1 MALTTSTLMQQNA
14 FDATQAHVFT
24 FNVYS
29 GSQITGS
36 KLTIKNNATLE
47 TVYDET
53 VTSYAFEHTVP
64 ANTLTN
70 GVYYQASI
78 QTMDAQ
84 GNFSP
89 ASNIIQFYC
98 YSTPTLVFNNIPTAN
113 IIPSASFAFEV
124 KYNQAEG
131 EALDSYVFNL
141 YTTAGTL
148 ISTSGRLYNTTT
160 TVPTVFAYT
169 FSGFNNGEDY
179 VVEVNAVTVEGTQI
193 TTGKQTVFVQYSQ
206 PGMFSSLYLT
216 NNCKNGN
223 ITVQANVIGINGEV
237 VPSPPKYITR
247 NEQVYLDLTNTHTS
261 DTPPYVQWTEGYEI
275 PDNYVIRIWGN
286 LGAETLSTV
295 SLFQVVNSYSS
306 TVAVLENANGNCIEI
321 GIKGEKSAT
330 SNISITPF
338 LIVKQDKTDVHGYEI
353 TGAAYKMTSADTNKD
368 MLLTMKCISNL
379 YSVSLEA
386 VSYATT

>member
-1 MALTTSTLMQQNA
+1 MALTTPTLMQQNA

-47 TVYDET
+47 TVYDGT
-53 VTSYAFEHTVP
+53 ITSYAFEHTVS

-98 YSTPTLVFNNIPTAN
+98 YSAPTLVFNNIPTAN

-141 YTTAGTL
+141 YTTAGTP

-160 TVPTVFAYT
+160 TVPTVFSYT

-179 VVEVNAVTVEGTQI
+179 VVEVNAATVEGTQI

-216 NNCKNGN
+216 NNCKNGY
-223 ITVQANVIGINGEV
+223 ITVQANVIGINGEADPMPPNYQKIGTETV
-237 VPSPPKYITR
+237 VTLED
-247 NEQVYLDLTNTHTS
+247 NE
-261 DTPPYVQWTEGYEI
+261 YVQWTEGYEI
-275 PDNYVIRIWGN
+275 PENYTLRIWGLFADYLGDVIKNN
-286 LGAETLSTV
+286 LPTKYFPTAFLT
-295 SLFQVVNSYSS
+295 
-306 TVAVLENANGNCIEI
+306 NAQKNYIEV
-321 GIKGEKSAT
+321 GIRYDFTYADPNPESFIKM
-330 SNISITPF
+330 TPC
-338 LIVKQDKTDVHGYEI
+338 LTVKQTTTDVHGYEL
-353 TGAAYKMTSADTNKD
+353 TGDTVNWD
-368 MLLTMKCISNL
+368 GENIDWVLTLKCINNL
-379 YSVSLEA
+379 YSISL
-386 VSYATT
+386 SKQTTTGGTT

>member
-1 MALTTSTLMQQNA
+1 MQQNA

-47 TVYDET
+47 TVYDGT

-131 EALDSYVFNL
+131 EALDNYVFNL

-179 VVEVNAVTVEGTQI
+179 VVEVNAATVEGTQI

-237 VPSPPKYITR
+237 NPSPPKYITR

-275 PDNYVIRIWGN
+275 PDNYVIRIWGS
-286 LGAETLSTV
+286 LGAEVLSTT
-295 SLFQVVNSYSS
+295 SLFQVVDAYSS
-306 TVAVLENANGNCIEI
+306 TVAVLENANGNRVEI
-321 GIKGEKSAT
+321 GIRGEKNSSGT
-330 SNISITPF
+330 FITPF
-338 LIVKQDKTDVHGYEI
+338 LIVKQNKTDVHGYEI
-353 TGAAYKMTSADTNKD
+353 AGTAYKMTSADSNKD
-368 MLLTMKCISNL
+368 MLLMMKCIGNL

-386 VSYATT
+386 VSYTTT

>member
-1 MALTTSTLMQQNA
+1 MALTTPTLMQQNA

-47 TVYDET
+47 TVYDGT

-70 GVYYQASI
+70 GAYYQASI

-98 YSTPTLVFNNIPTAN
+98 YSAPTLVFNNIPTAN

-131 EALDSYVFNL
+131 EALDNYVFNL

-169 FSGFNNGEDY
+169 FSGFNNGENY

-216 NNCKNGN
+216 NNCKNGY

-237 VPSPPKYITR
+237 NPSPPKYITR

-275 PDNYVIRIWGN
+275 PDNYVIRIWGS
-286 LGAETLSTV
+286 LGTEVLSTT
-295 SLFQVVNSYSS
+295 SLFQVVNAYSS
-306 TVAVLENANGNCIEI
+306 TVAILENANGNCVEI
-321 GIKGEKSAT
+321 GIRGEKNSSGT
-330 SNISITPF
+330 FITPF
-338 LIVKQDKTDVHGYEI
+338 LIVKQNKTDVHGYEI
-353 TGAAYKMTSADTNKD
+353 TGVAYKMTSADSNKD
-368 MLLTMKCISNL
+368 MLLMMKCIGNL

-386 VSYATT
+386 ISYTTT

>member
-1 MALTTSTLMQQNA
+1 MALTTPTLMQQNA

-47 TVYDET
+47 IVYDGT

-98 YSTPTLVFNNIPTAN
+98 YSAPTLVFNNIPTVN

-131 EALDSYVFNL
+131 EALDNYVFNL

-206 PGMFSSLYLT
+206 PDMFSSLYLT
-216 NNCKNGN
+216 NNCKNGY
-223 ITVQANVIGINGEV
+223 ITVQANVIGINGEADPMPPNYKTLLGETV
-237 VPSPPKYITR
+237 VELQR
-247 NEQVYLDLTNTHTS
+247 NQ
-261 DTPPYVQWTEGYEI
+261 YVQWTEGYEI
-275 PDNYVIRIWGN
+275 PENFTLRIWGYFVDD
-286 LGAETLSTV
+286 TLAPQGEFSTIFIPCAY
-295 SLFQVVNSYSS
+295 LTNSK
-306 TVAVLENANGNCIEI
+306 GNFIEV
-321 GIKGEKSAT
+321 GTKYDVERNSAGQPTEIKASPCLT
-330 SNISITPF
+330 
-338 LIVKQDKTDVHGYEI
+338 VKQDITDIHGYELVGEKIAYTESLDFVI
-353 TGAAYKMTSADTNKD
+353 T
-368 MLLTMKCISNL
+368 LKCVNNL
-379 YSVSLEA
+379 YSILLSKQ
-386 VSYATT
+386 TTTGGTT

>member
-1 MALTTSTLMQQNA
+1 MQQNA

-47 TVYDET
+47 TVYDGT
-53 VTSYAFEHTVP
+53 ITSYAFEHTVP

-98 YSTPTLVFNNIPTAN
+98 YSAPTLVFNNIPTAN

-179 VVEVNAVTVEGTQI
+179 VVEVNAATVEGTQI

-216 NNCKNGN
+216 NNCKNGY
-223 ITVQANVIGINGEV
+223 ITVQANVIGINGEADPMPPNYKTLLGETV
-237 VPSPPKYITR
+237 VELQG
-247 NEQVYLDLTNTHTS
+247 NQ
-261 DTPPYVQWTEGYEI
+261 YVQWTEGYEI
-275 PDNYVIRIWGN
+275 PENFTLRIWG
-286 LGAETLSTV
+286 LFADDTLVPQGGFSTIFV
-295 SLFQVVNSYSS
+295 PCAYLTNSK
-306 TVAVLENANGNCIEI
+306 GNFIEVGVKCDVERNSAGQRT
-321 GIKGEKSAT
+321 GIKASPCLT
-330 SNISITPF
+330 
-338 LIVKQDKTDVHGYEI
+338 VKQDITDIHGYELVGEKI
-353 TGAAYKMTSADTNKD
+353 VYTESLDYV
-368 MLLTMKCISNL
+368 LTLKCINNL
-379 YSVSLEA
+379 YSISL
-386 VSYATT
+386 SKQTTTGGTT

>member
-1 MALTTSTLMQQNA
+1 MQQNA
-14 FDATQAHVFT
+14 FDATQAQVFA

-47 TVYDET
+47 TIYEGT

-84 GNFSP
+84 GNLSP

-98 YSTPTLVFNNIPTAN
+98 YSTPTIVFNNIPTAN
-113 IIPSASFAFEV
+113 IIPGASFAFEV

-160 TVPTVFAYT
+160 TVPTTFAYT

-179 VVEVNAVTVEGTQI
+179 LIEVNAVTVEGTQI
-193 TTGKQTVFVQYSQ
+193 TTGKQTIFVQYSQ

-216 NNCKNGN
+216 NNCKNGY
-223 ITVQANVIGINGEV
+223 ITVQANVIGINGE
-237 VPSPPKYITR
+237 
-247 NEQVYLDLTNTHTS
+247 S
-261 DTPPYVQWTEGYEI
+261 DPTPPTYRTISGETVVVLQGDQYVQWREGYEI
-275 PDNYVIRIWGN
+275 PENYTLRIWGLFVDADA
-286 LGAETLSTV
+286 LGDAIKNKLPTKYFPTAFLTNV
-295 SLFQVVNSYSS
+295 RKNY
-306 TVAVLENANGNCIEI
+306 IEI
-321 GIKGEKSAT
+321 GTRCDITYSNGSTEGDIKM
-330 SNISITPF
+330 TPC
-338 LIVKQDKTDVHGYEI
+338 LTVKQTSTDIHGYELTGDTVVFEESVTWVI
-353 TGAAYKMTSADTNKD
+353 T
-368 MLLTMKCISNL
+368 LKCINNL
-379 YSVSLEA
+379 YSISL
-386 VSYATT
+386 SKQATIGGAT

>member
-1 MALTTSTLMQQNA
+1 MALTTPTLMQQNA

-47 TVYDET
+47 TVYDGTE
-53 VTSYAFEHTVP
+53 TSYAFEHTVP

-98 YSTPTLVFNNIPTAN
+98 YSAPTLVFNNIPTAN

-131 EALDSYVFNL
+131 EALDNYVFNL
-141 YTTAGTL
+141 YTTAGTP

-169 FSGFNNGEDY
+169 FSGFNNGENY

-216 NNCKNGN
+216 NNCKNGY
-223 ITVQANVIGINGEV
+223 ITVQANVIGINGEADPMPPNYKTLFGETV
-237 VPSPPKYITR
+237 VELQR
-247 NEQVYLDLTNTHTS
+247 NQ
-261 DTPPYVQWTEGYEI
+261 YVQWTEGYEI
-275 PDNYVIRIWGN
+275 P
-286 LGAETLSTV
+286 
-295 SLFQVVNSYSS
+295 
-306 TVAVLENANGNCIEI
+306 
-321 GIKGEKSAT
+321 
-330 SNISITPF
+330 
-338 LIVKQDKTDVHGYEI
+338 
-353 TGAAYKMTSADTNKD
+353 
-368 MLLTMKCISNL
+368 
-379 YSVSLEA
+379 
-386 VSYATT
+386 

>member
-1 MALTTSTLMQQNA
+1 MALTTPTLTQQNA

-47 TVYDET
+47 TVYDGT

-169 FSGFNNGEDY
+169 FSGFNNGENY
-179 VVEVNAVTVEGTQI
+179 VIEVNAVTVEGTQI

-216 NNCKNGN
+216 NNCKNGY
-223 ITVQANVIGINGEV
+223 ITVQANVIGINGEANPMPPNYKTLLGENV
-237 VPSPPKYITR
+237 VELQG
-247 NEQVYLDLTNTHTS
+247 NQ
-261 DTPPYVQWTEGYEI
+261 YVQWTEGYEI
-275 PDNYVIRIWGN
+275 PENYTLRIWGYFVDD
-286 LGAETLSTV
+286 TLAPQGEFSTIFIPCAY
-295 SLFQVVNSYSS
+295 LTNSK
-306 TVAVLENANGNCIEI
+306 GNFIEVGTKYDVERNSAGQPT
-321 GIKGEKSAT
+321 GIKASPCLT
-330 SNISITPF
+330 
-338 LIVKQDKTDVHGYEI
+338 VKQDITDIHGYELVGEKIVYTESLDFVI
-353 TGAAYKMTSADTNKD
+353 T
-368 MLLTMKCISNL
+368 LKCVNNL
-379 YSVSLEA
+379 YSISL
-386 VSYATT
+386 SKQTTTGGTT

>member
-1 MALTTSTLMQQNA
+1 MALTTPTLMQQNA

-47 TVYDET
+47 TVYDGAE
-53 VTSYAFEHTVP
+53 TSYAFEHTVP

-98 YSTPTLVFNNIPTAN
+98 YSAPTLVFNNIPTAN

-169 FSGFNNGEDY
+169 FSGFNNGENY
-179 VVEVNAVTVEGTQI
+179 AVEVNAVTVEGTQI

-216 NNCKNGN
+216 NNCKNGY
-223 ITVQANVIGINGEV
+223 ITVQANVIGINGEADPMPPNYKTLLGENV
-237 VPSPPKYITR
+237 VELQG
-247 NEQVYLDLTNTHTS
+247 NQ
-261 DTPPYVQWTEGYEI
+261 YVQWTEGYEI
-275 PDNYVIRIWGN
+275 PENFTLRIWGSF
-286 LGAETLSTV
+286 GDETLVPQTEYSTIFAPCAYLTNAKGNFIEV
-295 SLFQVVNSYSS
+295 GVKCDVERNSAGQPTGLKASPCL
-306 TVAVLENANGNCIEI
+306 T
-321 GIKGEKSAT
+321 
-330 SNISITPF
+330 
-338 LIVKQDKTDVHGYEI
+338 VKQDITDIHGYELVGEKIAYTEGLYVI
-353 TGAAYKMTSADTNKD
+353 T
-368 MLLTMKCISNL
+368 LKCVNNL
-379 YSVSLEA
+379 YSISL
-386 VSYATT
+386 SKQTTTGGTT

>member
-1 MALTTSTLMQQNA
+1 MALTTPTLMQQNA

-47 TVYDET
+47 TVYDGT

-193 TTGKQTVFVQYSQ
+193 TTGKKTVFVQYSQ

-216 NNCKNGN
+216 NNCKNGY
-223 ITVQANVIGINGEV
+223 ITVQANVIGINGE
-237 VPSPPKYITR
+237 
-247 NEQVYLDLTNTHTS
+247 S
-261 DTPPYVQWTEGYEI
+261 DPTPPNYKTISGETAALLEGDQYVQWTEGYEI
-275 PDNYVIRIWGN
+275 PENYTLRIWGLFVDLSQITN
-286 LGAETLSTV
+286 DNPATLYFPVAYLT
-295 SLFQVVNSYSS
+295 NSNNNFIEVGVKYDF
-306 TVAVLENANGNCIEI
+306 TYNASGKTT
-321 GIKGEKSAT
+321 GVK
-330 SNISITPF
+330 ISPCLT
-338 LIVKQDKTDVHGYEI
+338 VKQNSTDIHGYELI
-353 TGAAYKMTSADTNKD
+353 GNKVD
-368 MLLTMKCISNL
+368 YLEDLNWVLTLKCINNL
-379 YSVSLEA
+379 YSISIA
-386 VSYATT
+386 RRTTTGGGD

>member
-1 MALTTSTLMQQNA
+1 MQQNA

-47 TVYDET
+47 TVYDGT

>member
-1 MALTTSTLMQQNA
+1 MALTTPTLMQQNA

-47 TVYDET
+47 TVYDGTE
-53 VTSYAFEHTVP
+53 TSYAFEHTVS

-98 YSTPTLVFNNIPTAN
+98 YSAPTLVFNNIPTAN

-169 FSGFNNGEDY
+169 FSGFNNSEDY
-179 VVEVNAVTVEGTQI
+179 VVEVNAATVEGTQI

-216 NNCKNGN
+216 NNCKNGY

-237 VPSPPKYITR
+237 NPSPPKYITR
-247 NEQVYLDLTNTHTS
+247 NEQVYLDLTNTHIS

-275 PDNYVIRIWGN
+275 PDNYVIRIWGS
-286 LGAETLSTV
+286 LGAEVLSTT
-295 SLFQVVNSYSS
+295 SLFQVVNAYSS
-306 TVAVLENANGNCIEI
+306 TVAVLENANGNCVEI
-321 GIKGEKSAT
+321 GIRGEKKSSDT
-330 SNISITPF
+330 FITPF
-338 LIVKQDKTDVHGYEI
+338 LIVKQNKTDVHGYEI
-353 TGAAYKMTSADTNKD
+353 TGVAYKMTSADSNKD
-368 MLLTMKCISNL
+368 MLLMMKCIGNL

-386 VSYATT
+386 VSYTTT

>member
-1 MALTTSTLMQQNA
+1 MALTTPTLMQQNA

-47 TVYDET
+47 TVYDGT
-53 VTSYAFEHTVP
+53 ITSYAFEHTVP

-98 YSTPTLVFNNIPTAN
+98 YSAPTLVFNNIPTAN

-169 FSGFNNGEDY
+169 FSGFNNGENY
-179 VVEVNAVTVEGTQI
+179 VVEVNAATVEGTQI

-216 NNCKNGN
+216 NNCKNGY
-223 ITVQANVIGINGEV
+223 ITVQANVIGINGEADPMPPNYKTLLGENV
-237 VPSPPKYITR
+237 VELQG
-247 NEQVYLDLTNTHTS
+247 NQ
-261 DTPPYVQWTEGYEI
+261 YVQWTEGYEI
-275 PDNYVIRIWGN
+275 PENFTLRIWGYFVDD
-286 LGAETLSTV
+286 TLAPQGEFSTIFIPCAY
-295 SLFQVVNSYSS
+295 LTNSK
-306 TVAVLENANGNCIEI
+306 GNFIEVGTKYDVERNSAGQTI
-321 GIKGEKSAT
+321 GIKASPCLT
-330 SNISITPF
+330 
-338 LIVKQDKTDVHGYEI
+338 VKQDITDIHGYELVGEKI
-353 TGAAYKMTSADTNKD
+353 AYTESLDFV
-368 MLLTMKCISNL
+368 LTLKCINNL
-379 YSVSLEA
+379 YSISL
-386 VSYATT
+386 SKQTTTGGTT